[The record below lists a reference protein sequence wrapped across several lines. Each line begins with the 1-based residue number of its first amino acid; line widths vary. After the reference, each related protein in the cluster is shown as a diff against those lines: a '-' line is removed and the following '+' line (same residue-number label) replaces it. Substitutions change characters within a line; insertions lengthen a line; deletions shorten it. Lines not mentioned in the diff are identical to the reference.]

1 MGWKMRDCG
10 HMRESYEAVECWLFM
25 YGESTTF
32 FLTETEILINLFFIH
47 YLKKKKDN
55 RLIT

>member
-1 MGWKMRDCG
+1 
-10 HMRESYEAVECWLFM
+10 MRESYEAVECWLFM
-25 YGESTTF
+25 HGESTTF

-55 RLIT
+55 